1 MPAQAGI
8 QSLLHGCSHYRARN
22 LDSRFHGN
30 DGREVDFE
38 STDSEPF
45 GLEPRVVQ
53 LVESFMK
60 LNWLLLVL
68 LVVSPLKSVHGQQ
81 RFLMGYS
88 SFSSNQTP
96 LWVAKEEGLFKRY
109 GSDPD
114 LILIEGGTRGAQA
127 LISGDI
133 PIMGMSG
140 QPVISAR
147 ARGSDLT
154 MIAGVVNK
162 MNYIMVSSAAVKKPE
177 DLKGKRIGAAQA
189 GTASYHA
196 VLLGLKHWGLDARR
210 DKITIL
216 QLGNQA
222 ARVGSLQSGGSDAII
237 VNPGL
242 GLSLKE
248 RGGQLLADFTEL
260 PIAYPQQT
268 MAVRERTIK
277 SDGDFVERVMK
288 GVVAGNSFSLDPRNK
303 SRVKQIIA
311 KYLRLDSPD
320 KAEEHYQS
328 ALKVL
333 TPKPYVDVAGIATMI
348 DFMAEADPLVA
359 KLKPEN
365 VINHSVLKK
374 LDDSGFIDQLS
385 KR

>member
-1 MPAQAGI
+1 VRGI
-8 QSLLHGCSHYRARN
+8 RKN
-22 LDSRFHGN
+22 LDSRLHGN

-45 GLEPRVVQ
+45 GMEPRAIQ
-53 LVESFMK
+53 SIESFMK

-68 LVVSPLKSVHGQQ
+68 FIITPLRFAHGQQ

-127 LISGDI
+127 LISGDV

-140 QPVISAR
+140 QPVISAK
-147 ARGSDLT
+147 ARGADLT

-162 MNYIMVSSAAVKKPE
+162 MNYILVGSATVKRPE

-196 VLLGLKHWGLDARR
+196 VLLGLKHWGR

-242 GLSLKE
+242 GPSLKE
-248 RGGQLLADFTEL
+248 RGGVLIADFTEL

-268 MAVRERTIK
+268 MAVRERLLK
-277 SDGDFVERVMK
+277 SDSDFVERVMK

-303 SRVKQIIA
+303 LRVKQIIA

-333 TPKPYVDVAGIATMI
+333 APKPYVDVAGIASMI
-348 DFMAEADPLVA
+348 EFMAEADPLVA

-365 VINHSVLKK
+365 VINHSIMKK
-374 LDDSGFIDQLS
+374 LDDSGFIDQLL

>member
-1 MPAQAGI
+1 MLRLSKHSEIFRETYSEHLMQQFSGLVVGI
-8 QSLLHGCSHYRARN
+8 A
-22 LDSRFHGN
+22 
-30 DGREVDFE
+30 
-38 STDSEPF
+38 
-45 GLEPRVVQ
+45 
-53 LVESFMK
+53 
-60 LNWLLLVL
+60 LLL
-68 LVVSPLKSVHGQQ
+68 SHAEGFAQSK
-81 RFLMGYS
+81 FLMGYS

-140 QPVISAR
+140 QPVISAK
-147 ARGSDLT
+147 ARGADLT
-154 MIAGVVNK
+154 IIAGVVNK
-162 MNYIMVSSAAVKKPE
+162 MNYIMVGSATVRKPE

-196 VLLGLKHWGLDARR
+196 VLLGLKHWGLDMRR

-242 GLSLKE
+242 GPSLKD
-248 RGGQLLADFTEL
+248 RGGVLIADFTEL
-260 PIAYPQQT
+260 PIPYPQQT
-268 MAVRERTIK
+268 MSVRERTLK
-277 SDGDFVERVMK
+277 ADPDFIERILK
-288 GVVAGNSFSLDPRNK
+288 GMLAGNSFSLDPKNK
-303 SRVKQIIA
+303 NRVKQIIA
-311 KYLRLDSPD
+311 KYLRLDAPD

-333 TPKPYVDVAGIATMI
+333 APKPYVDVAGIAAMI
-348 DFMAEADPLVA
+348 EFMAEADPLVA

-365 VINHSVLKK
+365 VINHSILKK

>member
-1 MPAQAGI
+1 MQLFSSLVVGI
-8 QSLLHGCSHYRARN
+8 A
-22 LDSRFHGN
+22 
-30 DGREVDFE
+30 
-38 STDSEPF
+38 
-45 GLEPRVVQ
+45 
-53 LVESFMK
+53 
-60 LNWLLLVL
+60 LLLSHAVGL
-68 LVVSPLKSVHGQQ
+68 AQSK
-81 RFLMGYS
+81 FLMGYS

-127 LISGDI
+127 LISGDV

-140 QPVISAR
+140 QPVISAK
-147 ARGSDLT
+147 ARGADLT

-162 MNYIMVSSAAVKKPE
+162 MNYIMVGSATVKRPE
-177 DLKGKRIGAAQA
+177 DLKAKRIGAAQA

-196 VLLGLKHWGLDARR
+196 VLLGLRHWGLDARR
-210 DKITIL
+210 DKIAIL

-242 GLSLKE
+242 GPSLKE
-248 RGGQLLADFTEL
+248 RGGVLIADFTEL

-268 MAVRERTIK
+268 MAVRERLLK
-277 SDGDFVERVMK
+277 SDGDFVERAMK

-333 TPKPYVDVAGIATMI
+333 SPKPYVDAFGIASMI
-348 DFMAEADPLVA
+348 EFMAEADPLVA

-365 VINHSVLKK
+365 VINHSIMKK
-374 LDDSGFIDQLS
+374 LDDSGFIDQLA

>member
-1 MPAQAGI
+1 M
-8 QSLLHGCSHYRARN
+8 SKLELL
-22 LDSRFHGN
+22 
-30 DGREVDFE
+30 VI
-38 STDSEPF
+38 
-45 GLEPRVVQ
+45 
-53 LVESFMK
+53 
-60 LNWLLLVL
+60 LVL
-68 LVVSPLKSVHGQQ
+68 LLPAREAEGQQ
-81 RFLMGYS
+81 KFLMGYS

-147 ARGSDLT
+147 ARGADLT

-162 MNYIMVSSAAVKKPE
+162 MNYIMVSSAAVKRPE
-177 DLKGKRIGAAQA
+177 DLKGKRIGAAQV

-196 VLLGLKHWGLDARR
+196 VLLGLQHWGLDARR
-210 DKITIL
+210 DRITIL

-242 GLSLKE
+242 GASLKE
-248 RGGQLLADFTEL
+248 RGGFLLADFTEL

-268 MAVRERTIK
+268 LSVRERLIK
-277 SDGDFVERVMK
+277 SDGDFVERVLK
-288 GVVAGNSFSLDPRNK
+288 GVLAGNSFSLDPKNK
-303 SRVKQIIA
+303 LRVKQIIA

-333 TPKPYVDVAGIATMI
+333 APKPYVDAAGIAAMI
-348 DFMAEADPLVA
+348 DFIAEADPLVA

-365 VINHSVLKK
+365 VINHSILKK